1 MSKPLLGVY
10 TLETHGKTWWRQN
23 QMAFDTSDIGD
34 DLKISEITPR
44 KSAGGTWVTGSLN
57 GHRFEALVFEDHA
70 NVPENEMGISRIAK
84 FWLRR
89 ESDQKEV
96 CHFDRGWDLEPE
108 TEEATAI
115 ANFLAA
121 GLAEVVEAERRNT
134 DL

>member
-34 DLKISEITPR
+34 DLQISEITPR
-44 KSAGGTWVTGSLN
+44 KSAGGIWVTGSLN
-57 GHRFEALVFEDHA
+57 GHRFEALVFNDHA
-70 NVPENEMGISRIAK
+70 DHPENEMGLSRIAK
-84 FWLRR
+84 FRLRR

-96 CHFDRGWDLEPE
+96 CHFDRGWNLEPA
-108 TEEATAI
+108 TDEAIAI

-121 GLAEVVEAERRNT
+121 GLAEVVEALQRDS

>member
-10 TLETHGKTWWRQN
+10 TLGTQGKTWWRRN
-23 QMAFDTSDIGD
+23 HMAFDASDIGG
-34 DLKISEITPR
+34 DLQISEITPR

-57 GHRFEALVFEDHA
+57 EHRFESLVFNDHA
-70 NVPENEMGISRIAK
+70 DRPENEMGLSRIAK

-96 CHFDRGWDLEPE
+96 CHFDRGWDLEPV
-108 TEEATAI
+108 TEEAAAI
-115 ANFLAA
+115 TDFLAA
-121 GLAEVVEAERRNT
+121 GLAEIVEAMENDS

>member
-1 MSKPLLGVY
+1 MSKLLLGVY

-23 QMAFDTSDIGD
+23 QMAFDASNIGD
-34 DLKISEITPR
+34 DLQISEITPR

-57 GHRFEALVFEDHA
+57 GHRFEALVFNDHA
-70 NVPENEMGISRIAK
+70 DRPENEIGLSRIAK

-96 CHFDRGWDLEPE
+96 CHFERGWDLEPA
-108 TEEATAI
+108 TEEAAAI
-115 ANFLAA
+115 TDFLAA
-121 GLAEVVEAERRNT
+121 GLAEIVEAMQIDN